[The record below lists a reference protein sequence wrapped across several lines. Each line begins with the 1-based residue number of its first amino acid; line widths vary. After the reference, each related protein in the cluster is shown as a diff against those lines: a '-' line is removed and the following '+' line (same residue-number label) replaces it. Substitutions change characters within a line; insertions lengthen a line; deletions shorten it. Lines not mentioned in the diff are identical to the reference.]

1 MYQQERRRFF
11 RIEDSLGVSY
21 QRISDAEAKQH
32 QTLQQNNAQL
42 HALDGFESRIR
53 SLIEASRV
61 QAPIVA
67 ELIDLMNKKLNLLIT
82 HLEIDQGLLMHTPNT
97 LHDVN
102 ISACGMAFQLD
113 EAVPEG
119 DRLLIELQLLPDD
132 TRLQIVARSV
142 GCLAKGDGYY
152 IRLEFHDMAVDDQEL
167 LIQHIVR
174 CQSRLLSQAR
184 RKQQDK

>member
-1 MYQQERRRFF
+1 MDQQERRRFF

-21 QRISDAEAKQH
+21 QRISDAEAAQH
-32 QTLQQNNAQL
+32 QAQQHNSQLQ
-42 HALDGFESRIR
+42 ALDGFESRIR
-53 SLIEASRV
+53 SLIEASRI
-61 QAPIVA
+61 QTPIVA
-67 ELIDLMNKKLNLLIT
+67 ELADLLNKKLNLLINQ
-82 HLEIDQGLLMHTPNT
+82 LEIDEKLLMHTPIK

-132 TRLQIVARSV
+132 TRMQIVARSV
-142 GCLAKGDGYY
+142 ACIQKDNGYQ

-174 CQSRLLSQAR
+174 RQSRLLTR
-184 RKQQDK
+184 ERKKKQGD

>member
-1 MYQQERRRFF
+1 MLSQERRRFF

-21 QRISDAEAKQH
+21 QRISDAEAVQH
-32 QTLQQNNAQL
+32 QELRQSNSQL
-42 HALDGFESRIR
+42 HALDSFESRIR
-53 SLIEASRV
+53 SLIEASKI
-61 QAPIVA
+61 QTPIVA
-67 ELIDLMNKKLNLLIT
+67 ELADLLNKKLNLLINQ
-82 HLEIDQGLLMHTPNT
+82 LEIDQNLLMHTAIK

-113 EAVPEG
+113 EAVREG

-142 GCLAKGDGYY
+142 ACTQKDEGYF

-174 CQSRLLSQAR
+174 RQSRLLTR
-184 RKQQDK
+184 ERKNRQRD